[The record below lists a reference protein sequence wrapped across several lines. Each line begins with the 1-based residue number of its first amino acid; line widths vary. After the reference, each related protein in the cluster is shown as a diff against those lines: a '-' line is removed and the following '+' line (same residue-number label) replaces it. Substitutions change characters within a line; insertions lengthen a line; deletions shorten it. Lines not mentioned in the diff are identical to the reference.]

1 MGINSQ
7 KLAKQKYK
15 AQTSAFLKK
24 GIVIAIISG
33 ILYGMYSAFLL
44 QGMSVGVWAEWYGYV
59 PTTTTLVIS
68 AFVCTYVLGAVG
80 CAVNDTCAA
89 VAMLII
95 SAVKG
100 TLGDVFRC
108 IKTKPGALMIA
119 AALAGGPIA
128 NTAYVIALAMSGP
141 IAAAITSLCAP
152 CGAIIGRVFLKQ
164 ELNLRMVCGIII
176 CFGAGVVISGT
187 TLSIS
192 GMTAFIGLLIAFIAA
207 LGWGF
212 EGAIGGYGVC
222 MMDYQIGITIR
233 EITSALSNIIIMI
246 PVLSLIGLA
255 FGGNGIGEG
264 FTLLGH
270 AFGDMT
276 CLVWIAAAGTCCGL
290 SFAMWYKGNSMCGA
304 ALGMTCNAMYS
315 FWVPLCSWILM
326 GLILGQDGWMLRPIQ
341 WIMAVV
347 IVFGIFLIAMDPR
360 DLFKKEE
367 VE

>member
-7 KLAKQKYK
+7 RLAKQKFK
-15 AQTSAFLKK
+15 AQKSAFLKK

-33 ILYGMYSAFLL
+33 ILYGCYSAFLT
-44 QGMSVGVWAEWYGYV
+44 QGMMVGIWAEWYGYV
-59 PTTTTLVIS
+59 PTTIVLST
-68 AFVCTYVLGAVG
+68 FVATYVLGAVG
-80 CAVNDTCAA
+80 CAVNDSCAA
-89 VAMLII
+89 IAMLII
-95 SAVKG
+95 SAFKG

-128 NTAYVIALAMSGP
+128 NTAYVIALTMAGP
-141 IAAAITSLCAP
+141 IAAAISALCAP
-152 CGAIIGRVFLKQ
+152 CGAVIGRVFLKQ

-176 CFGAGVVISGT
+176 CFGAGCVLSGT
-187 TLSIS
+187 TFDVAN
-192 GMTAFIGLLIAFIAA
+192 MTAFIGMMIAFIAA

-233 EITSALSNIIIMI
+233 EITSSLSNIIIMV

-255 FGGNGIGEG
+255 FGGSGIGEG
-264 FTLLGH
+264 YSLLADAFTDG
-270 AFGDMT
+270 T
-276 CLVWIAAAGTCCGL
+276 SVVWIAAAGTCCGL
-290 SFAMWYKGNSMCGA
+290 SFALWYKGNSMCGA

-315 FWVPLCSWILM
+315 FWTPLICWILM
-326 GLILGQDGWMLRPIQ
+326 GLILGQDGWMLSPIQ
-341 WIMAVV
+341 WLMAVV
-347 IVFGIFLIAMDPR
+347 IVIGIFLIAMDPR

-367 VE
+367 D